1 MEERQK
7 MEVAVFRY
15 GVIQDFVSGI
25 RLDHGERERLLR
37 EKCTRK
43 WQIPY
48 TFKSSISRGT
58 IQRWIRLYESGGQR
72 LEALYP
78 KGRNDKGHTR
88 VLDKEIC
95 LVLRQL
101 REEMPNAPIPF
112 ILKTLKEREIVS
124 VLPSQTTVY
133 RFFHQHDLMNKAEKK
148 EDRRKYEAEHPNDIW
163 QSDVMH
169 GPPSGN

>member
-58 IQRWIRLYESGGQR
+58 IQRWIRLYESGGATVR
-72 LEALYP
+72 GP
-78 KGRNDKGHTR
+78 ISKR
-88 VLDKEIC
+88 KE
-95 LVLRQL
+95 
-101 REEMPNAPIPF
+101 
-112 ILKTLKEREIVS
+112 
-124 VLPSQTTVY
+124 
-133 RFFHQHDLMNKAEKK
+133 
-148 EDRRKYEAEHPNDIW
+148 
-163 QSDVMH
+163 
-169 GPPSGN
+169 

>member
-48 TFKSSISRGT
+48 TFKSILFT
-58 IQRWIRLYESGGQR
+58 
-72 LEALYP
+72 P
-78 KGRNDKGHTR
+78 
-88 VLDKEIC
+88 
-95 LVLRQL
+95 LVDSVIEGMKRQK
-101 REEMPNAPIPF
+101 N
-112 ILKTLKEREIVS
+112 
-124 VLPSQTTVY
+124 
-133 RFFHQHDLMNKAEKK
+133 
-148 EDRRKYEAEHPNDIW
+148 
-163 QSDVMH
+163 
-169 GPPSGN
+169 G